1 MWLLQNDVSLVHEI
15 EAEIGKQLDEFE
27 CKENE
32 VLADITKVWY
42 LLYKYVIL
50 FCVICLQVV
59 SSVTQNLF
67 LFLFSK

>member
-15 EAEIGKQLDEFE
+15 EAEIGKQLDECE

-42 LLYKYVIL
+42 LLDKYMIL

-59 SSVTQNLF
+59 SSVTQSLF
-67 LFLFSK
+67 